1 VTILAINLGSTS
13 PSAPDSMLFS
23 TASLRISINVV
34 ATNGEWADGNNAA
47 RISCMTD
54 ATSLK

>member
-1 VTILAINLGSTS
+1 
-13 PSAPDSMLFS
+13 MLFS